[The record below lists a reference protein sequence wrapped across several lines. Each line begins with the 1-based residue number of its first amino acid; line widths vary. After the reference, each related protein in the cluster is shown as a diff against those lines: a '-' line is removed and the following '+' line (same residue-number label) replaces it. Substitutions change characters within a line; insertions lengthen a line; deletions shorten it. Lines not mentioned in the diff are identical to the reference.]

1 MWKGPWTLPFI
12 VSPVIIDEISDGGG
26 EQPPPPDI
34 EERAIDTAA
43 ALCIAQKNI
52 TIKAVNQTASQCIAN
67 GGTADV
73 DYGDSCGIGGSGTC
87 MQNGGRSEEHTSELQ
102 YLMRISYADSGLTNT
117 TVHTI

>member
-1 MWKGPWTLPFI
+1 MGTGGAYLASKKPGGMCKGPWTLPCI
-12 VSPVIIDEISDGGG
+12 VIPVIIDEISDGGG

-67 GGTADV
+67 GGNADV
-73 DYGDSCGIGGSGTC
+73 
-87 MQNGGRSEEHTSELQ
+87 RSEEHTSELQ
-102 YLMRISYADSGLTNT
+102 SLMRNSYAVSC
-117 TVHTI
+117 VQKRK